1 MMQTL
6 GRTGDRL
13 PLTAPLI
20 LLGASALLTALLAW
34 QAFAATAS
42 HRALAQ
48 RVLRDYAELA
58 AIEFSRRTTA
68 FIGNYGVVVSLRA
81 MTQAAR
87 DTGAPIPSRAAFE
100 AAVPSQS
107 KRARELVGPMFR
119 FEASRAEFRFE
130 GDELPLQTRSALL
143 ETARGSGSD
152 RLRSLRQTLE
162 GETRLYVIA
171 PADGQTPGA
180 EWLGFAVS
188 MPAVVAWIAEFVAHE
203 PLLPTS
209 LVAEEAAQSSLVVTV
224 RAPDGS
230 SIFRLPDRDSSLTPL
245 VSRDLAGEPAITGL
259 NGFRVEIALDPAAAG
274 SLVIGGLPRSQTPFL
289 LALLALSAALSFAA
303 GVQIRR
309 ERRHAQMRHDFITRA
324 SHELRTPVARIRMF
338 TETLLLGRVR
348 SEDERTQTLQAL
360 DRGARRLSMLID
372 NVLQLSPSL
381 PSPALRGRERV
392 AAVDAAALLDEIVR
406 DFATSVDAREAI
418 AVVAPRALQA
428 RLDAAAFRQVLMN
441 LLDNAWKYGGSPQ
454 AIRVEMSVTEIA
466 VCVAVEDNGPGVP
479 DKDRDSIWEPYV
491 RLERDRRSSVA
502 GTGIGLAVVR
512 DLVRANGGTYRV
524 ENGAHGA
531 RFVITLPVVP
541 A

>member
-1 MMQTL
+1 MMQML
-6 GRTGDRL
+6 GRAGDKL

-20 LLGASALLTALLAW
+20 LLGATALLSALLAW
-34 QAFAATAS
+34 QAFAAAAS

-81 MTQAAR
+81 ITQAAR
-87 DTGAPIPSRAAFE
+87 DTGVPIPSRPSFE
-100 AAVPSQS
+100 AAVPLQS

-119 FEASRAEFRFE
+119 FDASRAEFRFE

-143 ETARGSGSD
+143 ETARNRGSE
-152 RLRSLRQTLE
+152 RLRSLHQTLE

-171 PADGQTPGA
+171 PVDDGQAPGA
-180 EWLGFAVS
+180 QWLGFAVS
-188 MPAVVAWIAEFVAHE
+188 MQAVIAWIAEFVADQ

-209 LVAEEAAQSSLVVTV
+209 LVSKEAAQSSLVVTV

-230 SIFRLPDRDSSLTPL
+230 SIFRLPDRDSTLTPL
-245 VSRDLAGEPAITGL
+245 ASRDLAGEPAITGL

-289 LALLALSAALSFAA
+289 LVLLVLSAALTFAA

-348 SEDERTQTLQAL
+348 SEDEHTQTLQAL

-372 NVLQLSPSL
+372 NVLQLSQTD
-381 PSPALRGRERV
+381 RV
-392 AAVDAAALLDEIVR
+392 PPPHLEVVDAVALLDEIVR
-406 DFATSVDAREAI
+406 EFATSVDAREAI
-418 AVVAPRALQA
+418 TVVAPRTLQA
-428 RLDAAAFRQVLMN
+428 RLDAAAFRQILMN

-454 AIRVEMSVTEIA
+454 VIRVELSTTETA
-466 VCVAVEDNGPGVP
+466 VSVAVEDSGPGIP
-479 DKDRDSIWEPYV
+479 EKDRNHIWEPYV

-512 DLVRANGGTYRV
+512 DLVRANGGSCRV
-524 ENGAHGA
+524 EAGARGA
-531 RFVITLPVVP
+531 RFVITLPIAP

>member
-1 MMQTL
+1 MQTL
-6 GRTGDRL
+6 GWGGEKL
-13 PLTAPLI
+13 PLTAPPI

-34 QAFAATAS
+34 QAFAAAAS

-48 RVLRDYAELA
+48 RVLHDYAELA

-87 DTGAPIPSRAAFE
+87 DSGEPLPSRVTLE
-100 AAVPSQS
+100 AAMPVQS

-119 FEASRAEFRFE
+119 FDASRSQFRFE
-130 GDELPLQTRSALL
+130 SEELPLQTRSALL
-143 ETARGSGSD
+143 DAAHADGAA
-152 RLRSLRQTLE
+152 RLRSLHQTLE
-162 GETRLYVIA
+162 GQARLYVFA
-171 PADGQTPGA
+171 PVDDGQAPGA
-180 EWLGFAVS
+180 QWLGFQV
-188 MPAVVAWIAEFVAHE
+188 PIERVAAWMAEFIARE

-209 LVAEEAAQSSLVVTV
+209 LVSEQAAQSSLVVTV

-230 SIFRLPDRDSSLTPL
+230 SIFRLPDRDSRLAPL
-245 VSRDLAGEPAITGL
+245 ASRDLGGDPAITGL
-259 NGFRVEIALDPAAAG
+259 GGFHVDIALDPAAAS

-289 LALLALSAALSFAA
+289 LALLVLSAALTFAA
-303 GVQIRR
+303 GIQIRR

-338 TETLLLGRVR
+338 TETLLLDRVR
-348 SEDERTQTLQAL
+348 SDDERTQTLQAL

-392 AAVDAAALLDEIVR
+392 GAVDVAALLDDIVR
-406 DFATSVDAREAI
+406 EFAGSVDARAAI
-418 AVVAPRALQA
+418 AVIGPKALPA

-441 LLDNAWKYGGSPQ
+441 LLDNAWKYGGSPP
-454 AIRVEMSVTEIA
+454 AISVALSGTQTE
-466 VCVAVEDNGPGVP
+466 VSVAVEDDGPGVP
-479 DKDRDSIWEPYV
+479 ERHRNSIWEPYV

-512 DLVRANGGTYRV
+512 DLMRANGGTYRV
-524 ENGAHGA
+524 ESGSRGA
-531 RFVITLPVVP
+531 RFVVTFPILP